1 MKKFLALITAFSL
14 CIGLLFFSNT
24 KKTANTEVKADET
37 KSEVNIFDSLG
48 CAKVDKD
55 WTSTDAVN
63 DSTTIFSGLTLTN
76 DIVINTTNNN
86 YVLSF
91 PMEFI
96 NTPGVD
102 AAALLTLNVRKGLK
116 LSSVEVMA
124 TEITIKNGKLT
135 IALNDTLI
143 AEKVSKIV
151 GIQELTF
158 GYFVVDSGV
167 KIHVGGHSLSLI
179 ESGCKPY
186 YECGK
191 CGKYFT
197 DAAGNNEI
205 PSYLLSMF
213 SDHSYVHINEVAAT
227 CEKTGVKEHYECS
240 SCHKLFVRES
250 ETYKVVTEE
259 NLIIGK
265 TEHNHQL
272 FLSQVAATYNTIG
285 TKAIYRC
292 TMCNELFIKDGENF
306 VLRTEDNM
314 NIGKNIT
321 SMQVILGSVMNIR
334 FTSPLNGS
342 MIVYYKVNGIEK
354 EITLY
359 GKSDGKGN
367 YTYDFD
373 KLVPYEVL
381 QTLRL
386 NLRNVSNN
394 ANGEYDLSGELITS
408 SIYDYLYDSCK
419 TTSGDDQ
426 VAIVAFVKYA
436 EAMRAYF
443 KPEYVEINTSAFTR
457 ILEEKEIKY
466 VEHDLLTEVTDIRKT
481 GATSKEDSL
490 FNGVYVM
497 YNNGVQL
504 CFALKGNYSVQVS
517 VGSQSVVYGK
527 DDDDNYVVTLLAT
540 SGKDDLS
547 PADFNTV
554 YKVVVNSGT
563 TEDFYEI
570 SVNSYFYRL
579 LKYGNPTDAEK
590 ALVIAA
596 YNYGVYFGNAVRS

>member
-1 MKKFLALITAFSL
+1 MKKFLTLITAFSL

-24 KKTANTEVKADET
+24 KKTAKTEVKADET

-102 AAALLTLNVRKGLK
+102 AAALLTLNVRNGIK
-116 LSSVEVMA
+116 LFSVEVMA

-143 AEKVSKIV
+143 AKKVSKIV

-186 YECGK
+186 YECGE

-285 TKAIYRC
+285 TKAVYRC

-517 VGSQSVVYGK
+517 VGSQSVGYGK
-527 DDDDNYVVTLLAT
+527 DDNYVVTPLAT

>member
-1 MKKFLALITAFSL
+1 MKKFLTLITAFSL

-24 KKTANTEVKADET
+24 KKTAKTEVKADET

-186 YECGK
+186 YECGE

-272 FLSQVAATYNTIG
+272 LLSQVAATYNTIG
-285 TKAIYRC
+285 TKAVYRC

-517 VGSQSVVYGK
+517 VGSQSVGYGK
-527 DDDDNYVVTLLAT
+527 DDNYVVTPLAT